1 MAKVLQVIDVDSN
14 GHCVRLDDGRI
25 VVTPHGGDHPQ
36 VGEEFP
42 EPEDT
47 DALIVEKL
55 KEFHAAKINEAINV
69 IIQQHGRIC
78 DLERQLEDSKALVGK
93 LEAEVRQLSEV
104 NAGEQFGPDIEV
116 PEDPQEAERLISEG
130 LERQQSEAM
139 EPQ

>member
-42 EPEDT
+42 EPEDA

-69 IIQQHGRIC
+69 IIQQRGRIC
-78 DLERQLEDSKALVGK
+78 DLERQLEDSKALVSK
-93 LEAEVRQLSEV
+93 LQAELRQLSEV
-104 NAGEQFGPDIEV
+104 NPVVQFGPDIEV

-130 LERQQSEAM
+130 LDQQQSEAL